1 MVLLDSLLLEC
12 ESLVFKS
19 LLSFE
24 INFALGKLIH
34 GLIIFTLE
42 IFNFCEQILLLTLR
56 VALLFVKSF
65 VFVFDLMQQAF
76 FLVFNRYYGSFS
88 LRNFGSQLFDFLI
101 EFSSF
106 SCKFLWLTVIL
117 RASLFL

>member
-1 MVLLDSLLLEC
+1 VVLLDSLLLEC
-12 ESLVFKS
+12 ESLIFKS

-34 GLIIFTLE
+34 GLIIFYLE
-42 IFNFCEQILLLTLR
+42 IFNFCEQILLLSLS
-56 VALLFVKSF
+56 VGLLFLKSF
-65 VFVFDLMQQAF
+65 VFVFDLMHQAF

-88 LRNFGSQLFDFLI
+88 LRNFGSQLFDFLV

-106 SCKFLWLTVIL
+106 SCKFL
-117 RASLFL
+117 